1 MKKQQKNKPENK
13 NRKKAEKLIRET
25 EKRVRK
31 LSAIPDALT
40 YVKLYQ
46 VLQELHFQ
54 GRYNLVKKIC
64 RALMDE

>member
-1 MKKQQKNKPENK
+1 MEKQQKNK
-13 NRKKAEKLIRET
+13 NRKQAEKLIRKT
-25 EKRVRK
+25 EKRVCK
-31 LSAIPDALT
+31 LSATPDALT
-40 YVKLYQ
+40 YVTLYQ